1 VSRPNHPQG
10 LQLRVSSAI
19 LDAAA
24 SLVAARE
31 GEASMAEIA
40 TAAGVARGT
49 VYRYFPSRQALTDAL
64 TQVALDQVESR
75 LIAARIDEVEP
86 LEGLAR
92 AVRALVDAGDY
103 ATVLARERTA
113 SGSADFDRRVGRP
126 IRRLFE
132 RAQGGKSIRGDVAS
146 SWLGDALLALVVS
159 GLQATPRLGREDMVA
174 TVTSVFLDGARQSP
188 GRA

>member
-1 VSRPNHPQG
+1 MSGQSQPQG

-24 SLVAARE
+24 SLLAARG

-49 VYRYFPSRQALTDAL
+49 VYRYFPSRQALTEAL
-64 TQVALDQVESR
+64 TQVAVGQVEAR
-75 LIAARIDEVEP
+75 LNAARIDEVDP

-103 ATVLARERTA
+103 ATVLALERTA
-113 SGSADFDRRVGRP
+113 SGSAEFDRRVGRP

-132 RAQGGKSIRGDVAS
+132 RAQEGKAIRGDVAS
-146 SWLGDALLALVVS
+146 SWLGDALLALAVS
-159 GLQATPRLGREDMVA
+159 GLQTTPRLGREDMVA
-174 TVTSVFLDGARQSP
+174 TVTSVFLDGARESP
-188 GRA
+188 VED